1 MDQFIF
7 EDGNGNLC
15 NEQGESV
22 AVISTEIDNEQ
33 YPLANITNFGEYTYL
48 KPPEKP
54 SKTSETDS
62 VEEDDDEKVDSRE
75 IKRKRYRSYK
85 PEDKDKFFFY
95 VYEKQLSIRAACK
108 MVNIPPSTGQNWYKK
123 GVESLAK
130 DENLPHKKESSKVG
144 RPAKLREE
152 HRMALISIV
161 DEKPDSVLEEMMEQ
175 LNAQFVGLDIHQS
188 ALHTFLYEKCHFSL
202 KRAHFHSVER
212 NSPEKIEERY
222 NWVKQW
228 QETDMDFTSNCVFI
242 DEAAFHINMKRN
254 YAWSGKGK
262 RTVVNVPKT
271 RVKTTTIIGAISSF
285 GIVNVKVKLPK
296 VTAPSK
302 KRKATCGPVQADK
315 GETVTGHYFNFVA
328 STLDVMDKYEQF
340 KDHYLIMDN
349 ATIHKNKDIQLYIEG
364 RGYRCVYL
372 PPYSPELNPI
382 EQFWS
387 IVKSKLKRVALLEEE
402 TLSTRISDSCN
413 KVMISD
419 LQGFCRYSAARWADC
434 LERKSI

>member
-1 MDQFIF
+1 MDRFIF
-7 EDGNGNLC
+7 EDGNRNLC

-22 AVISTEIDNEQ
+22 AVISRKIDNEQ

-62 VEEDDDEKVDSRE
+62 VEEIDDEKVDSRK
-75 IKRKRYRSYK
+75 IKRKGYRSYK
-85 PEDKDKFFFY
+85 PEDKNKFFFY
-95 VYEKQLSIRAACK
+95 VYEKQLSICAACK
-108 MVNIPPSTGQNWYKK
+108 KVNIPPSTGQNWYKK
-123 GVESLAK
+123 GAESLAK
-130 DENLPHKKESSKVG
+130 DENLLHKKDISKVG
-144 RPAKLREE
+144 WPAKLQKE
-152 HRMALISIV
+152 HKMALISIV

-175 LNAQFVGLDIHQS
+175 LNAQFLGLDIHQS
-188 ALHTFLYEKCHFSL
+188 ALLTFLYEKCHLSL

-212 NSPEKIEERY
+212 YSPEKIEERY
-222 NWVKQW
+222 SWVKQW

-262 RTVVNVPKT
+262 RAVVNVPKT
-271 RVKTTTIIGAISSF
+271 RAKTTTIIEAISSF
-285 GIVNVKVKLPK
+285 GIVNVKVKLPR
-296 VTAPSK
+296 VTEPSK
-302 KRKATCGPVQADK
+302 KRKATSGPVEASK
-315 GETVTGHYFNFVA
+315 GGTVTGHYFNFVA

-340 KDHYLIMDN
+340 KDHYLVTDN
-349 ATIHKNKDIQLYIEG
+349 APIHKNKDIRIYIEG
-364 RGYRCVYL
+364 RWNRCVYL

-387 IVKSKLKRVALLEEE
+387 IVKSKLKRVALLEE
-402 TLSTRISDSCN
+402 TLSTRISDSCS
-413 KVMISD
+413 KAMISD
-419 LQGFCRYSAARWADC
+419 SQGFCRYPTARWADC